1 MPGIMQSF
9 LQEMNLLWK
18 VMQTERRRRKD
29 FTDRD
34 WLKGSD
40 MANYQTV
47 QETEGD
53 WVGPEYALV
62 HGVRIAVWVVDPN
75 FGEDL
80 ERFQT
85 RKDDVFVA
93 SFPKSGVCVFF
104 FLTSYDKQSKFR
116 SKWDFFNNFQSERTC
131 KIDFAMQC
139 FDRPDFRRSLKSQ
152 FPTRFPEQR
161 LVIEPMQC
169 FKFLELP

>member
-1 MPGIMQSF
+1 
-9 LQEMNLLWK
+9 
-18 VMQTERRRRKD
+18 
-29 FTDRD
+29 
-34 WLKGSD
+34 

-104 FLTSYDKQSKFR
+104 F
-116 SKWDFFNNFQSERTC
+116 NF
-131 KIDFAMQC
+131 
-139 FDRPDFRRSLKSQ
+139 L
-152 FPTRFPEQR
+152 
-161 LVIEPMQC
+161 
-169 FKFLELP
+169 